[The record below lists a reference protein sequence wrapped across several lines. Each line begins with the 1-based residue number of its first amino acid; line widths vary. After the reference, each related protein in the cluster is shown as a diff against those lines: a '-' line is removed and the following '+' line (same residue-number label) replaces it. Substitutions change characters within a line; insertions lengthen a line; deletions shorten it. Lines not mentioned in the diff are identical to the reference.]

1 MTIPPS
7 STALRPWQIW
17 WLAIRP
23 KTLPAAM
30 SGVITGTALAWRAGR
45 FQPGTALAALGVALL
60 LQIGSNLANDVF
72 DFERGADTAERLGP
86 TRMTQAGWLSPA
98 QVKLGMV
105 AVFALAGVVGLY
117 LAAVSNWQVI
127 WLGLAAILAA
137 IAYTGGPFPLGY
149 HGLGEVFVFAF
160 FGPAAVVGTYYVQA
174 GQTNPAAWAMSAP
187 IGLLVTNILVVNNLR
202 DLATDRAAGKRT
214 LAVRLGA
221 RGAQVEYLF
230 FLLAAY
236 LILPAL
242 IAFKLLPLTAG
253 LAWGSLILAAPVARQ
268 VWTRSGRALNASL
281 ARSGQVALLYS
292 LLFLVGMFF

>member
-1 MTIPPS
+1 
-7 STALRPWQIW
+7 
-17 WLAIRP
+17 
-23 KTLPAAM
+23 M

-45 FQPGTALAALGVALL
+45 FQPGAALAALGVALL

-86 TRMTQAGWLSPA
+86 TRMTQAGWLSPT
-98 QVKLGMV
+98 QVKIGMV
-105 AVFALAGVVGLY
+105 AVFALAGVLGLY
-117 LAAVSNWQVI
+117 LATVSNWQVI

-174 GQTNPAAWAMSAP
+174 GQTSPAAWAMSAP

-281 ARSGQVALLYS
+281 ARSGQVALLYGI
-292 LLFLVGMFF
+292 LFLVGMFF